1 MSRPDIRKYLGYQ
14 IEPYLGYQLSG
25 PKNSDSVE
33 VTAPTATTRI
43 RDIGEILSAKE
54 LEEH

>member
-14 IEPYLGYQLSG
+14 IEPYSHSSQ
-25 PKNSDSVE
+25 NSDSVE